1 MAADIISSD
10 DVFLILGIESPT
22 DLQMNAM
29 EIIRRGVESGVRSEC
44 QWNITEETI
53 TCFLPEIHKPT
64 APTVGTMN
72 LAPVY
77 SPSAGMYYQSRTRN
91 RLQLPSPFVK
101 SVTSVFVD
109 SGAIAGNG
117 PSDFPVSSQLD
128 PETDYY
134 LEVENSVSGGVS
146 FSKSGGLIRV
156 GQPWPS
162 TGGTVKVTFVSGF
175 DADDLNDSFYEL
187 KNAIII
193 ECALKWVARQRI
205 ANPGAAGTLKS
216 EKLGDYSYTLSDS
229 ADDLKV
235 ALGGG
240 ISRQLIDFL
249 NVDYK
254 FLSVAV

>member
-1 MAADIISSD
+1 MPADIISSD
-10 DVFLILGIESPT
+10 DVFLILGIESPS

-72 LAPVY
+72 LTPVY
-77 SPSAGMYYQSRTRN
+77 SPSAGAYYQSRTRN
-91 RLQLPSPFVK
+91 RIQLPSPYVK
-101 SVTSVFVD
+101 SITSVFVD
-109 SGAIAGNG
+109 LGAIAGNG
-117 PSDFPVSSQLD
+117 TSDFPVSSELD
-128 PETDYY
+128 PETDFY
-134 LEVENSVSGGVS
+134 LEVENSVSGGVT

-175 DADDLNDSFYEL
+175 DADDLAGSFYEL
-187 KNAIII
+187 KSAIIT
-193 ECALKWVARQRI
+193 ECALKWVARQRF
-205 ANPGAAGTLKS
+205 ANPGAAGTLRQ

-229 ADDLKV
+229 ADMAV

-254 FLSVAV
+254 FFNVGL